1 MKPLSG
7 VIVLDL
13 TRYLTGPYCTFLL
26 GGLGAEVIK
35 IEAPV
40 GKEKS
45 RERPPYGGLK
55 GAGFVRQT
63 PDDMNLGL
71 LHRARNKKSLTL
83 NLRHQE
89 GMRLFKELC
98 CKADIVVE
106 NYAPGVLERM
116 GIDYP
121 VLRDLNPRLILC
133 SISGFGQTG
142 PLREWRA
149 YDGVIQAMSG
159 ISSIT
164 GYPDQPPVRC
174 GAAIS
179 DTTAPL
185 FAVIGLL
192 AALRQREQTG
202 HGEWVDISML
212 DTSLFHLP
220 EILELFMAGT
230 EPQQRGNDHT
240 VGTPFNNY
248 EASDG
253 YVAVSVVTDSD
264 WENLLTAIGREDLL
278 TDERFATR
286 ISRRQHVE
294 AIGTI
299 VGDWI
304 KQRSKAEAGEIL
316 QRHRVPAGPVLTLP
330 EVMTN
335 QQIRARQMVVDL
347 DHPTQGSLPGMKGLG
362 MPIRFVE
369 RPCEFDQ
376 PAPLH
381 GAHNAEVYQ
390 RLLGLESE
398 ALEALRSKGVI

>member
-26 GGLGAEVIK
+26 GGLGAEV
-35 IEAPV
+35 
-40 GKEKS
+40 
-45 RERPPYGGLK
+45 YGGLK
-55 GAGFVRQT
+55 GAGFVRRT
-63 PDDMNLGL
+63 ADDMNLGL

-89 GMRLFKELC
+89 GMRLFKDLC
-98 CKADIVVE
+98 RKADIVVE

-159 ISSIT
+159 ISSVT

-185 FAVIGLL
+185 FAVIGIL
-192 AALRQREQTG
+192 AALRQREQSG

-240 VGTPFNNY
+240 VGTPFNTY

-264 WENLLTAIGREDLL
+264 WQNLLTAIGREDLL

-286 ISRRQHVE
+286 ISRRQHIE
-294 AIGTI
+294 AIGAI
-299 VGDWI
+299 
-304 KQRSKAEAGEIL
+304 EIL
-316 QRHRVPAGPVLTLP
+316 QRHGVPAGPVLTLP

-335 QQIRARQMVVDL
+335 QQVLARQMVVDL
-347 DHPTQGSLPGMKGLG
+347 DHPTQGSLPGMKGFG

-381 GAHNAEVYQ
+381 GAHNAEIYQ

-398 ALEALRSKGVI
+398 ALEALRSKGVV